1 MSGTPG
7 IALVRVDNR
16 LVHGQVLEA
25 WVPALSVQ
33 AILVADDEVAGNALA
48 RAAMGLAMPR
58 KVAFRVAPVADVAA
72 MLRPGGVGAPAT
84 RTLLLVRDVRDAVTL
99 HERGVAL
106 GHLNLG
112 NVHFSA
118 GREQVMPT
126 VHLDSSE
133 IEALRRLAASGI
145 EIEGRAVPAEAP
157 IPFATI
163 AARFRGGG
171 APPARK

>member
-25 WVPALSVQ
+25 WMPALGVQ
-33 AILVADDEVAGNALA
+33 AILVADDEVAGNQLA
-48 RAAMGLAMPR
+48 RAAMGLAIPR
-58 KVAFRVAPVADVAA
+58 KVVFRVAPVADIAA
-72 MLRPGGVGAPAT
+72 MLRPGGTGAPAA
-84 RTLLLVRDVRDAVTL
+84 RTLLLVRDVRDAVAL
-99 HERGVAL
+99 HERGVAI

-118 GREQVMPT
+118 GRERVMPT
-126 VHLDSSE
+126 VYLDAAE
-133 IEALRRLAASGI
+133 IEALRRLAAAGI

-171 APPARK
+171 TPPARK